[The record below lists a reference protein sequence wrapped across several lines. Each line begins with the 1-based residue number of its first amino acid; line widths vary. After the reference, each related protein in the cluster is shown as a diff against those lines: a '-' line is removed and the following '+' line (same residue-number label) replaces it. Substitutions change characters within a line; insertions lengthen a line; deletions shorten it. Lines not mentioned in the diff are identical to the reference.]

1 MWRLLK
7 SPPSVMREP
16 TILAS
21 ALTAAPVAPPW
32 SAQHAEATALRHR
45 LEILAR
51 HLEMGEGEAVDHAWV
66 QRFVASHTR
75 LVELGCRL
83 EEGFVDVDSEAV
95 MGDGSGAAQEAA
107 NLRAIQMFHWYW
119 SVMHRC
125 FSCHFYMKQISSY
138 H

>member
-1 MWRLLK
+1 
-7 SPPSVMREP
+7 MREP

-83 EEGFVDVDSEAV
+83 EEGFVDVDSEVERLQHVLTHLRVLDALK
-95 MGDGSGAAQEAA
+95 DKPEEPPLEQNPSGFGKY
-107 NLRAIQMFHWYW
+107 LRSF
-119 SVMHRC
+119 
-125 FSCHFYMKQISSY
+125 
-138 H
+138 